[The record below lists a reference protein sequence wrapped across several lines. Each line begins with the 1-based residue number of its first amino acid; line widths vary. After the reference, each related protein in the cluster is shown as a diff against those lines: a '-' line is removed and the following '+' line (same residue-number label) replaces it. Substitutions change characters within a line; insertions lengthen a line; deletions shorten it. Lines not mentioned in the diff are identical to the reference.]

1 MKNNK
6 KYKNSSQFLFWLG
19 FSPVAIVLTGVLII
33 TIGVLVNYQPSEV
46 VETKP
51 EVIHDTIFIE
61 CKKRHFEDVPV
72 VTTTTQ
78 KKKVETAVVNK
89 EDSGETITDT
99 VTNKQ

>member
-19 FSPVAIVLTGVLII
+19 FSPVAVVLTGFLFIIVGVLI
-33 TIGVLVNYQPSEV
+33 NYQPREV

-51 EVIHDTIFIE
+51 EVVHDTIFIY
-61 CKKRHFEDVPV
+61 CNKKHLEVPV

-89 EDSGETITDT
+89 EDSEETITDT

>member
-1 MKNNK
+1 MRNNK

-19 FSPVAIVLTGVLII
+19 FSPVAVVLTGVLII
-33 TIGVLVNYQPSEV
+33 TIGLLVNYQPSEV

-61 CKKRHFEDVPV
+61 CNKRHFEDVPV
-72 VTTTTQ
+72 VTTVPQ
-78 KKKVETAVVNK
+78 KKKVENVVVK
-89 EDSGETITDT
+89 EDSVETITDT

>member
-19 FSPVAIVLTGVLII
+19 FSPVVVVLTGFLFIIVGVLI
-33 TIGVLVNYQPSEV
+33 NYQPREV
-46 VETKP
+46 TETKP

-78 KKKVETAVVNK
+78 KKKVETAVVK
-89 EDSGETITDT
+89 EIGRAH
-99 VTNKQ
+99 V